1 MMTRFP
7 FALLALL
14 APGPALGGETL
25 WQEVMPDVSI
35 RLISADAV
43 DAGNRVWI
51 ALEIDMPET
60 INTYW
65 RIPGESGIPPQFD
78 FSGSAGIGEHEIA
91 WPYPTRRENE
101 AYLDH
106 AYYGHTVL
114 PIAIEVK
121 GDAPVVELAAVLG
134 ICSEVCVPVS
144 MDFTLRIDPGAPDH
158 PNMLRIEQARAQVP
172 IAWTGPDVIGDVVYD
187 TGTGAL
193 VASLDDPA
201 FPARTA
207 IADIAGR
214 MLLFGPPVAKEGALH
229 FPLFGRPPSGLEEG
243 ETVHITFTGP
253 DGPYEIVRPLGL
265 GAPCAGSVTVC

>member
-1 MMTRFP
+1 MKTRFT
-7 FALLALL
+7 FALLALF
-14 APGPALGGETL
+14 ASGPALGGETL

-65 RIPGESGIPPQFD
+65 RVPGESGIPPQFD
-78 FSGSAGIGEHEIA
+78 FSGSTGIGGHEIA
-91 WPYPTRRENE
+91 WPYPTRRETQ

-114 PIAIEVK
+114 PIAIEVT
-121 GDAPVVELAAVLG
+121 GDAPVIELAAVLG
-134 ICSEVCVPVS
+134 ICSEVCVPVN
-144 MDFTLRIDPGAPDH
+144 MDFTLGIDPGTPDRS
-158 PNMLRIEQARAQVP
+158 NTLRIEQARARVP
-172 IAWTGPDVIGDVVYD
+172 IAWEGPDVIGDIVYD
-187 TGTGAL
+187 AGKGAL
-193 VASLDDPA
+193 VAALDDPA

-214 MLLFGPPVAKEGALH
+214 MLLFGPPVAEDGALH
-229 FPLFGRPPSGLEEG
+229 FPLFGRPPSGLAEG
-243 ETVHITFTGP
+243 EAVHITFTGP

-265 GAPCAGSVTVC
+265 GAP